1 MSWSAGKI
9 IFAVAVAGLL
19 ISGRS
24 NRSRADEHAS
34 HHGGASSGGMG
45 GDGMGAMM
53 GGGGMGRGMEGEH
66 GRSNAPFYPS
76 LMNLPA
82 LTPEQRAQIDQTA
95 QSRMDDG
102 TALMSKG
109 VDLLSNSNDYAAMR
123 EGTRLIREGLDELQS
138 GLAARESLE
147 EQAPPQAVAFKWFR
161 NQLNLPVFYAE
172 GESDSRFGL
181 SAFHLFTMGLL
192 VVFAFAMLALYFAKM
207 RRAAALFGRLEP
219 NPKSPPTG
227 SAPPL
232 VGAPGPAAPPGGKP
246 PPSSGAPPAPVTPVT
261 DAAVDANKP
270 PTVASPFPDSA
281 GSTPPLTA
289 KWRGQLRVGSIV
301 NETPLIKTFRLL
313 RAQGDGPL
321 PFTFLPGQFL
331 NVAFGIGGARM
342 NRSYSISSS
351 PNERNFVELTIKREE
366 RGAVSR
372 HIHDVIKVGD
382 TFLAAGPIGKFVFDG
397 TGADSIVLISA
408 GVGITPLMSITCYLK
423 ERNWAGDI
431 YFIYGCRAPADFVF
445 AKRLSALEQNN
456 PKLHVAVTMSGAGPE
471 WDGVRGRISKE
482 LLTNTVPNL
491 ASRLV
496 HLCGPPAMMDATKAL
511 LAELGVPADK
521 VKTEQFGAVK
531 PALGAPG
538 TSANPTSAATGP
550 LVTFSKSSKSAKIGI
565 DQTGE
570 QAGLATGAGQT
581 ILELSEQL
589 GIGIEFSCR
598 VGTCGVCKV
607 HMTAGEVDMA
617 VQDALDD
624 DDKKNGIILACQAKP
639 KGEVTVEA

>member
-1 MSWSAGKI
+1 MNLCVRKI
-9 IFAVAVAGLL
+9 VFALVIAGLVMWGWPQGSL
-19 ISGRS
+19 
-24 NRSRADEHAS
+24 ADEHAS
-34 HHGGASSGGMG
+34 HHGGGSSGGMEG
-45 GDGMGAMM
+45 EM
-53 GGGGMGRGMEGEH
+53 GGGGEMEGEP

-76 LMNLPA
+76 LMNLPS

-95 QSRMDDG
+95 QSRMDHG

-147 EQAPPQAVAFKWFR
+147 EQTPPQAVAFRWFR
-161 NQLNLPVFYAE
+161 KQLNLPVFGAAD
-172 GESDSRFGL
+172 ESESRFGL
-181 SAFHLFTMGLL
+181 SLFHLFTMGLL
-192 VVFAFAMLALYFAKM
+192 IVFAFAMLALYFAKM

-219 NPKSPPTG
+219 DQKSPPPG
-227 SAPPL
+227 SSPPL

-246 PPSSGAPPAPVTPVT
+246 PPSSGAPPAPATPVT
-261 DAAVDANKP
+261 EAAVDADKP
-270 PTVASPFPDSA
+270 PAGASPAPDSA
-281 GSTPPLTA
+281 SPVPLTA

-313 RAQGDGPL
+313 RVQGEAPL
-321 PFTFLPGQFL
+321 PFTFRPGQFL

-372 HIHDVIKVGD
+372 HIHDLIKVGD
-382 TFLAAGPIGKFVFDG
+382 TILAAGPVGKFVFDG
-397 TGADSIVLISA
+397 TGADSIVLIAA
-408 GVGITPLMSITCYLK
+408 GVGITPLMSIMCYLT
-423 ERNWAGDI
+423 ERAWAGDI
-431 YFIYGCRAPADFVF
+431 YFIYGCRTAADFVF
-445 AKRLSALEQNN
+445 AKRLTELEGRNA
-456 PKLHVAVTMSGAGPE
+456 KLHMAVTMSNAGPD
-471 WDGVRGRISKE
+471 WKGARGRISKE
-482 LLTNTVPNL
+482 LLTQAVPNL

-521 VKTEQFGAVK
+521 VKTETFGAVK
-531 PALGAPG
+531 PPVGAPG
-538 TSANPTSAATGP
+538 AFAKPTSAATGP
-550 LVTFSKSSKSAKIGI
+550 LVTFSKNNKSAKIHA
-565 DQTGE
+565 D
-570 QAGLATGAGQT
+570 QT
-581 ILELSEQL
+581 ILELSEEL
-589 GIGIEFSCR
+589 AIGIEFSCR

-624 DDKKNGIILACQAKP
+624 DDKKIGIILACQAKP
-639 KGEVTVEA
+639 KTEVTVEA